1 MALMLWR
8 LPVGTDE
15 SLLQELCSL
24 LRMGLQLQTCGVQ
37 DGYVNPHV
45 SVIKDTS
52 EDKSLQGP
60 NSLEA
65 KTDQLNIVLVLTN
78 LCG

>member
-24 LRMGLQLQTCGVQ
+24 LRMGLQLQTRGVQ

-52 EDKSLQGP
+52 
-60 NSLEA
+60 
-65 KTDQLNIVLVLTN
+65 
-78 LCG
+78 